1 MALNIKNR
9 HVEQLAGEVSELTGE
24 SKTQAIGK
32 ALEER
37 KQRLMYKVT
46 ERDRRAQL
54 ARFMQ
59 AEIWP
64 KIPKSLLGRKMS
76 RKEEARILGYGPRGV

>member
-9 HVEQLAGEVSELTGE
+9 HVERLAGEVSELTGE

-37 KQRLMYKVT
+37 KQRLLYKVT
-46 ERDRRAQL
+46 ESDRRAQL

-76 RKEEARILGYGPRGV
+76 RKEEAKILGYGPKGV